1 VSRSATDITEANK
14 AVVRRLYE
22 EFHNSMDLTIADD
35 LYTPDCIYHGGHI
48 KRDPGKDGNVKA
60 MGKMHDAFPDL
71 QTTIDEMVAEGDKV
85 VVRLH
90 RTGTHKGE
98 YLGFA
103 ATGKRIE
110 QTALVMFRIEN
121 GKIAEYWLHYD
132 ELGLLLQIGAI
143 PALGNS

>member
-1 VSRSATDITEANK
+1 MTKSATHDLEANK
-14 AVVRRLYE
+14 ALVQRLYDV
-22 EFHNSMDLTIADD
+22 FHNTMDLSIADEI
-35 LYTPDCIYHGGHI
+35 YTSDCAYHGGHM
-48 KRDPGKDGNVKA
+48 KRDPGKAGSVKA
-60 MGKMHDAFPDL
+60 MSRMHDAFPDL
-71 QTTIDEMVAEGDKV
+71 ETTVDEMVAEGDKV

-90 RTGTHKGE
+90 RSGTHKGE
-98 YLGFA
+98 YLGFP

-143 PALGNS
+143 SQLASA